1 MKTIIIIVLAIMVG
15 LVIMGAGA
23 GTFISNVEKGT
34 EKIKQ
39 NEQLQEIKNQIS
51 SKLNPDGVINDTQKT
66 IEKTFDDIQEKIKER
81 P

>member
-23 GTFISNVEKGT
+23 GTFISNVEEGT